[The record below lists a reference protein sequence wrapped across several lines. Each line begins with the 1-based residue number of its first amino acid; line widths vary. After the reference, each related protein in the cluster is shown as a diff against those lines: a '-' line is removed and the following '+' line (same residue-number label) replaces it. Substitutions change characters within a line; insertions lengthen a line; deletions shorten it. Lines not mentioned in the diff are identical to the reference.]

1 MASTIQTLKEHR
13 FLLEELV
20 KRDFKKKYKG
30 TMLGMAWSVLNPL
43 LMLLIMWVVF
53 SHFFGA
59 SIEHYTTY
67 LFCGTVVFSYFNEA
81 TSEGLRSL
89 VGNAHIF
96 TKVNVPKY
104 LFLLSKSVQTL
115 LNFAATLVVFFAF
128 CLFDGI
134 HFSWHFLALAYPIA
148 MLLLFNVGM
157 SLILS
162 ALYVFFRDMQYL
174 WTVLAQLLLYLSAVF
189 YPVDSFPPTMQA
201 AFMANPVYVFINY
214 FRKVVIDG
222 VIPSLEIHALMAIT
236 AIGVTALGALI
247 YRKYN
252 NEFLFY
258 V

>member
-1 MASTIQTLKEHR
+1 MASIVHTLKEHQ

-43 LMLLIMWVVF
+43 LMFLILWVVF

-67 LFCGTVVFSYFNEA
+67 LFCGTVVFSYFSEA
-81 TSEGLRSL
+81 TSEGLLSL
-89 VGNAHIF
+89 VGNAQIF

-104 LFLLSKSVQTL
+104 LFLLSKSMQTL
-115 LNFAATLVVFFAF
+115 LNFGATLVVFFVF
-128 CLFDGI
+128 CAFDGI
-134 HFSWHFLALAYPIA
+134 QFSWHFLALIYPIA
-148 MLLLFNVGM
+148 LLLVFNVGV

-174 WTVLAQLLLYLSAVF
+174 WSVLSQLLLYLSAVF
-189 YPVDSFPPTMQA
+189 YPIDSFPAAMQT
-201 AFMANPVYVFINY
+201 AFLANPVYVFISY
-214 FRKVVIDG
+214 FRQVVIDG
-222 VIPSLEIHALMAIT
+222 VIPSPELHALMAAT
-236 AIGVTALGALI
+236 AIAVIAIGAFI
-247 YRKYN
+247 YRKFN

>member
-1 MASTIQTLKEHR
+1 MASMVHILKEHQ

-53 SHFFGA
+53 SHFFGD
-59 SIEHYTTY
+59 IEHYTTY

-81 TSEGLRSL
+81 TSEGLLAL

-96 TKVNVPKY
+96 TKVNIPKY

-115 LNFAATLVVFFAF
+115 MNFGVTLVVFFVF
-128 CLFDGI
+128 CAFDGI
-134 HFSWHFLALAYPIA
+134 QFSGHFVVLLYPIV
-148 MLLLFNVGM
+148 MLLLFNVGV

-174 WTVLAQLLLYLSAVF
+174 WTVLSQLLLYLSAVF
-189 YPVDSFPPTMQA
+189 YPIDSFPPAMQT
-201 AFMANPVYVFINY
+201 AFMANPVYVFISY
-214 FRKVVIDG
+214 FRQVVIDG
-222 VIPSLEIHALMAIT
+222 VIPSPEMHALMAIAAIT
-236 AIGVTALGALI
+236 MVAIGTFI
-247 YRKYN
+247 YHKYN